1 MSPLDLETFAYALAH
16 VGHFGPS
23 SKPEVLRRLEIPEP
37 AFDRAALDVPRAV
50 ARSLAEGD
58 EQPAHRFSNRLKTT
72 KAELDDRRP
81 ELRDLR
87 PIPTAPAGV
96 LESEIT
102 AADPAEA
109 PTLDPTSADLR
120 RPPLPFRPDVVIR
133 APSFP
138 VAPADPYANT
148 AGPGGTL
155 EPLARPTAEETTF
168 SSWTVER
175 YANYTA
181 DRRLGD
187 PEEVRAAYAIPDD
200 AYEGALVSFMNRR
213 LSATP
218 TARER
223 WMALVAARLAE
234 IGARG
239 RA

>member
-1 MSPLDLETFAYALAH
+1 MSTLDLETFAHALAH

-23 SKPEVLRRLEIPEP
+23 SKPEVLRRLEISEP
-37 AFDRAALDVPRAV
+37 AFDRAALDVPRAI
-50 ARSLAEGD
+50 AHGLAQGD
-58 EQPAHRFSNRLKTT
+58 EQPASLFTTRLKAT
-72 KAELDDRRP
+72 KAELEDKRP
-81 ELRDLR
+81 ELAKLAPLR
-87 PIPTAPAGV
+87 QRSQEAPA
-96 LESEIT
+96 SEIT
-102 AADPAEA
+102 SADPAEA

-120 RPPLPFRPDVVIR
+120 RPPLPFRPDVVVR

-138 VAPADPYANT
+138 VATADPYANT
-148 AGPGGTL
+148 IGPGGTL
-155 EPLARPTAEETTF
+155 EPIARPTSAETLF

-187 PEEVRAAYAIPDD
+187 PEEVRAAYAITDD
-200 AYEGALVSFMNRR
+200 AYERALVTFMNHR

-218 TARER
+218 TARDR